1 MGHHQSNRREIDHP
15 EGDDM
20 TAHKQLHHAAPLAGF
35 IAASF
40 LSIGVA
46 AAQAQN
52 PSPPPAAPT
61 TAPDTTAKPDCDSP
75 SPTRARA
82 GGANIAVV
90 AGQSLQHKNWQPI
103 GGLIEFTI
111 NSVKPIDADAPVTT
125 CFRWKTIPPQENNF
139 IEAVPT
145 RLELSNQGKTLKV
158 TVAVPEPLETK
169 TTSPIDRAVWVV
181 PLAEVRTLVL
191 GKGEAGTLDVWSVIG
206 ITRPVVALFLALLA
220 VALGLYALYRTAG
233 VRITHE
239 GINKANWFLRIIST
253 PSATASLS
261 QLQIVLWT
269 FVVLASA
276 VYVALLSGQLIEITT
291 GTLVLLGISGL
302 ATLGT
307 QAHNAG
313 QLAAKQN
320 AADTA
325 AKELDAATA
334 AASTQ
339 PAAAPTASA
348 PAPAAAPSAAT
359 ATSTAAA
366 LDDPVVKAEIKADDA
381 QSKVDAV
388 TRPPESRTPKWTD
401 LLVNE
406 SDDGRREIDV
416 TRAQVLLFT
425 VITAGFVLITVIAT
439 YVIPEIP
446 QGFLIL
452 MGISNGVYIGSKVVQ
467 TT

>member
-1 MGHHQSNRREIDHP
+1 
-15 EGDDM
+15 M
-20 TAHKQLHHAAPLAGF
+20 TAPKRRLDAKWAAWITA
-35 IAASF
+35 F
-40 LSIGVA
+40 LLSTGPVV
-46 AAQAQN
+46 AQAQA
-52 PSPPPAAPT
+52 PAPDPAAT
-61 TAPDTTAKPDCDSP
+61 SAPAAASSVCDSP

-111 NSVKPIDADAPVTT
+111 NSVKPIEADAPVTT
-125 CFRWKTIPPQENNF
+125 CFRWKTIPPQDGNF
-139 IEAVPT
+139 IEAIPT

-158 TVAVPEPLETK
+158 TVAVPEPLEKK

-181 PLAEVRTLVL
+181 PLAEVRTLVI
-191 GKGEAGTLDVWSVIG
+191 GKAEGDKLDVWSVIG
-206 ITRPVVALFLALLA
+206 ITRPTVALLLALLVVVLGL
-220 VALGLYALYRTAG
+220 VALYLTARF
-233 VRITHE
+233 RITHQ

-253 PSATASLS
+253 PSAPASLS

-320 AADTA
+320 AANTA
-325 AKELDAATA
+325 AKELDAAAT
-334 AASTQ
+334 TV
-339 PAAAPTASA
+339 
-348 PAPAAAPSAAT
+348 PAPAAAPAAAT

-366 LDDPVVKAEIKADDA
+366 LDDPVVRAEIKADDA
-381 QSKVDAV
+381 QSKVDAL
-388 TRPPESRTPKWTD
+388 TSPPANKTPQWTD

-406 SDDGRREIDV
+406 TDDGRREIDV
-416 TRAQVLLFT
+416 TRVQVLLFT

-467 TT
+467 AT

>member
-1 MGHHQSNRREIDHP
+1 M
-15 EGDDM
+15 
-20 TAHKQLHHAAPLAGF
+20 L
-35 IAASF
+35 
-40 LSIGVA
+40 
-46 AAQAQN
+46 
-52 PSPPPAAPT
+52 
-61 TAPDTTAKPDCDSP
+61 
-75 SPTRARA
+75 
-82 GGANIAVV
+82 V
-90 AGQSLQHKNWQPI
+90 AGQSLQHKNWQPL
-103 GGLIEFTI
+103 GGLIEYTI

-125 CFRWKTIPPQENNF
+125 CFQWKTIPPQAPEDGNF
-139 IEAVPT
+139 IEAIPT

-158 TVAVPEPLETK
+158 TVAVPEELQKKT

-181 PLAEVRTLVL
+181 PLAEVRTLVI
-191 GKGEAGTLDVWSVIG
+191 GKAEGDKLDVWSVIG
-206 ITRPVVALFLALLA
+206 ITRPTVALLLALLVVVLGL
-220 VALGLYALYRTAG
+220 VALYLTARF
-233 VRITHE
+233 RITHA

-261 QLQIVLWT
+261 QFQIVMWT

-276 VYVALLSGQLIEITT
+276 VYVALLSGHLIEITT

-320 AADTA
+320 AAKTA
-325 AKELDAATA
+325 AKELDS
-334 AASTQ
+334 AASG
-339 PAAAPTASA
+339 
-348 PAPAAAPSAAT
+348 APAAAPGAATAPAPAT

-381 QSKVDAV
+381 QSKVDAL
-388 TRPPESRTPKWTD
+388 TNPPATKTPQWTD

-406 SDDGRREIDV
+406 TDDGRREIDV
-416 TRAQVLLFT
+416 TRVQVLLFT

-452 MGISNGVYIGSKVVQ
+452 MGISNGVYIGSKIVQ

>member
-1 MGHHQSNRREIDHP
+1 MI
-15 EGDDM
+15 
-20 TAHKQLHHAAPLAGF
+20 AHKHIHHTASAAGF
-35 IAASF
+35 IAALL
-40 LSIGVA
+40 LSAGLA
-46 AAQAQN
+46 LAQAQN
-52 PSPPPAAPT
+52 PAPPPPAPAPQ
-61 TAPDTTAKPDCDSP
+61 TAVSDTTAKPICDSP
-75 SPTRARA
+75 NPTRARA

-125 CFRWKTIPPQENNF
+125 CFRWKTVPPQENNF

-145 RLELSNQGKTLKV
+145 RLELSNQGRTLKV
-158 TVAVPEPLETK
+158 TVAVPEPLEKK
-169 TTSPIDRAVWVV
+169 TTGPIDRAVWVV
-181 PLAEVRTLVL
+181 PLAEMRTLVVN
-191 GKGEAGTLDVWSVIG
+191 KGEAGTLDVWSVIG
-206 ITRPVVALFLALLA
+206 ITHPTAALALALLA

-233 VRITHE
+233 ARITHE

-253 PSATASLS
+253 PSAVASLS

-269 FVVLASA
+269 FAVLASA

-320 AADTA
+320 AAATA

-334 AASTQ
+334 AAPTNS
-339 PAAAPTASA
+339 AAPTASA
-348 PAPAAAPSAAT
+348 PAPATAAT

-366 LDDPVVKAEIKADDA
+366 LEDPVVKAEIKADDA
-381 QSKVDAV
+381 QSKVDAL
-388 TRPPESRTPKWTD
+388 TKPPESRMPKWTD

-416 TRAQVLLFT
+416 TRVQVLLFT

-467 TT
+467 TK

>member
-1 MGHHQSNRREIDHP
+1 V
-15 EGDDM
+15 
-20 TAHKQLHHAAPLAGF
+20 L
-35 IAASF
+35 
-40 LSIGVA
+40 
-46 AAQAQN
+46 
-52 PSPPPAAPT
+52 
-61 TAPDTTAKPDCDSP
+61 
-75 SPTRARA
+75 
-82 GGANIAVV
+82 V
-90 AGQSLQHKNWQPI
+90 AGQSLQHKNWQPL
-103 GGLIEFTI
+103 GGLIEYTI

-125 CFRWKTIPPQENNF
+125 CFQWKTIPPQAPEDGNF
-139 IEAVPT
+139 IEAIPT

-158 TVAVPEPLETK
+158 TVAVPEELQKKT

-181 PLAEVRTLVL
+181 PLAEVRTLVI
-191 GKGEAGTLDVWSVIG
+191 GKAEGDKLDVWSVIG
-206 ITRPVVALFLALLA
+206 ITRPTVALLLALLVVVLGL
-220 VALGLYALYRTAG
+220 VALYLTARF
-233 VRITHE
+233 RITHA

-261 QLQIVLWT
+261 QFQIVMWT

-276 VYVALLSGQLIEITT
+276 VYVALLSGHLIEITT

-320 AADTA
+320 AAKTA
-325 AKELDAATA
+325 AKELDS
-334 AASTQ
+334 AASG
-339 PAAAPTASA
+339 
-348 PAPAAAPSAAT
+348 APAAAPGAATAPAPAT

-381 QSKVDAV
+381 QSKVDAL
-388 TRPPESRTPKWTD
+388 TNPPATKTPQWTD

-406 SDDGRREIDV
+406 TDDGRREIDV
-416 TRAQVLLFT
+416 TRVQVLLFT

-452 MGISNGVYIGSKVVQ
+452 MGISNGVYIGSKIVQ

>member
-1 MGHHQSNRREIDHP
+1 
-15 EGDDM
+15 M
-20 TAHKQLHHAAPLAGF
+20 TAPKRRLDAKWTAWITA
-35 IAASF
+35 F
-40 LSIGVA
+40 LLSTGSVV
-46 AAQAQN
+46 AQAQT
-52 PSPPPAAPT
+52 P
-61 TAPDTTAKPDCDSP
+61 APDTPAAAPAPAAANPVCDSP

-125 CFRWKTIPPQENNF
+125 CFRWKTLPSQDGNF
-139 IEAVPT
+139 VEAIPT

-158 TVAVPEPLETK
+158 TVAVPEELEKKT

-181 PLAEVRTLVL
+181 PLAEVRTLVI
-191 GKGEAGTLDVWSVIG
+191 GKAEGDRLDVWSVIG
-206 ITRPVVALFLALLA
+206 ITRPTVALLLALLVVVLGL
-220 VALGLYALYRTAG
+220 VALYLTARF
-233 VRITHE
+233 RITHE

-320 AADTA
+320 AAKAA
-325 AKELDAATA
+325 AKELDAAAT
-334 AASTQ
+334 
-339 PAAAPTASA
+339 A
-348 PAPAAAPSAAT
+348 PAPPAVPVAAT
-359 ATSTAAA
+359 AASTAAA
-366 LDDPVVKAEIKADDA
+366 LDDPVVKAEIKADDT
-381 QSKVDAV
+381 QSKVDAL
-388 TRPPESRTPKWTD
+388 TSPPAGKTPQWTD

-406 SDDGRREIDV
+406 TDDGRREIDV
-416 TRAQVLLFT
+416 TRVQVLLFT

-467 TT
+467 AT